1 MTQAPRISIAS
12 VIHDPL
18 VADHHLLRSLEGLEE
33 PTQTL
38 LLSNADNALTTNL
51 ASLYNVLL
59 RLDGPVRRAFVHPD
73 VSFDSD
79 LVARLSA
86 AIDDLEA
93 AGAPWGAIGIVGRS
107 WEGAYVW
114 GHEIDAPRPVCTLD
128 SCFVLTRTDLGLAFD
143 ATRFDQF
150 HCFVEDYCLQCH
162 AEGRGVWVVP
172 AAAWHASATYNELG
186 SRWGG
191 YDRYRKQLDK
201 KWRRRF
207 PNLTTV

>member
-1 MTQAPRISIAS
+1 
-12 VIHDPL
+12 
-18 VADHHLLRSLEGLEE
+18 
-33 PTQTL
+33 
-38 LLSNADNALTTNL
+38 
-51 ASLYNVLL
+51 
-59 RLDGPVRRAFVHPD
+59 
-73 VSFDSD
+73 
-79 LVARLSA
+79 
-86 AIDDLEA
+86 
-93 AGAPWGAIGIVGRS
+93 
-107 WEGAYVW
+107 
-114 GHEIDAPRPVCTLD
+114 VCTLD

-172 AAAWHASATYNELG
+172 VAAWHAGATYTELG